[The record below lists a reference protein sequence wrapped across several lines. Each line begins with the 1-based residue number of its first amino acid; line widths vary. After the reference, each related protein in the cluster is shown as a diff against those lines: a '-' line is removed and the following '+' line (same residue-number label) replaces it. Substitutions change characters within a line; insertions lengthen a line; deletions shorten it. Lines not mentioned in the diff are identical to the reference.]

1 MPIPHS
7 IALPVDHN
15 QFLRTE
21 QIFKHFLPKVES
33 HTINKLRIETH
44 LHLSQIITS
53 YLHPTIFHFCFYTF
67 PTIPNNSIQFFRYF
81 DHSIQFLY
89 DPLSRRRRRH
99 FPPPPPGKRRKAGEG
114 GVARFGRKT
123 GNNLRWQ
130 LMRAS
135 KPCVSRL

>member
-44 LHLSQIITS
+44 LHLSQIIITYILQSSISVSIPSQQFLTIRSSSFDTS
-53 YLHPTIFHFCFYTF
+53 TTRSNSFTILYQEEEEDIFH
-67 PTIPNNSIQFFRYF
+67 
-81 DHSIQFLY
+81 
-89 DPLSRRRRRH
+89 
-99 FPPPPPGKRRKAGEG
+99 PPPPGKRRKAGEG

>member
-99 FPPPPPGKRRKAGEG
+99 FPPPTSWKKKKGRGGRRGSFRPQNRQQFTMAIN
-114 GVARFGRKT
+114 ARE
-123 GNNLRWQ
+123 
-130 LMRAS
+130 
-135 KPCVSRL
+135 